1 MPKNKR
7 KGLVHVYTG
16 DGKGKTTASVGL
28 ALRAI
33 GHGMSVY
40 MIQFL
45 KGGGH
50 SGEAIA
56 AESVLSERFKV
67 KQFGKSCPYSVE
79 MRKGTMECGNCKDCF
94 LSRRE
99 EREKVG
105 EALDLAEKIVAS
117 GKYDLVILDE
127 VNNAVSRK
135 LASVTRVLK
144 IMNSKKP
151 HVEVVLTGRNVPKE
165 IIEAADYVTYMK
177 KVKHPF
183 TKGIRARYGI
193 DY

>member
-1 MPKNKR
+1 MPKSRR

-33 GHGMSVY
+33 GHGMNVY

-50 SGEAIA
+50 SGEGIA
-56 AESVLSERFKV
+56 AETLLPDRFKV
-67 KQFGKSCPYSVE
+67 RQFGKPCPYSEE
-79 MRKGTMECGNCKDCF
+79 MKKGVMECGNCKDCF
-94 LSRRE
+94 LSRKE
-99 EREKVG
+99 ERENVN
-105 EALDLAEKIVAS
+105 EALDLAEKIVGS
-117 GKYDLVILDE
+117 GKFDVVILDE
-127 VNNAVSRK
+127 INNAASRK
-135 LASVTRVLK
+135 LASVVRVLK
-144 IMNSKKP
+144 IINSRKP
-151 HVEVVLTGRNVPKE
+151 HVEVVLTGRNAPKDF
-165 IIEAADYVTYMK
+165 IEAADYVTYLK

-183 TKGIRARYGI
+183 NKGIRVRYGI